1 MKGVWIALALALSLG
16 CAKCGELKSQLAV
29 TSVSQCMSKNCTD
42 HESTAYTQCEAACRR
57 TYGK

>member
-1 MKGVWIALALALSLG
+1 MRGGPIALVLALLV
-16 CAKCGELKSQLAV
+16 CASCGELKSQMAI

-42 HESTAYTQCEAACRR
+42 HESTAYQQCEAVCRR